1 MIYTIRKWRENKER
15 TGFVL
20 QASAKDEAGEWDN
33 IKIFV
38 PVYQKPED
46 GKNPDPTTAVV
57 KIKDGKKSLI
67 MQCVPYDKYTPKVY
81 KLTEEQGQP
90 EGEDPDVIPGMPF

>member
-1 MIYTIRKWRENKER
+1 MIYTIRKWRENKDR

-20 QASAKDEAGEWDN
+20 QASAKDDAGEWDN

-38 PVYQKPED
+38 PVYQKPGE
-46 GKNPDPTTAVV
+46 GKTPHPTTAIV

-67 MQCVPYDKYTPKVY
+67 MQCVPYDKYTPKAEKISANQENTV
-81 KLTEEQGQP
+81 EAF
-90 EGEDPDVIPGMPF
+90 DDDSDIPF

>member
-1 MIYTIRKWRENKER
+1 MIYTIRKWRENKNR

-20 QASAKDEAGEWDN
+20 QASAKDDAGEWDN

-38 PVYQKPED
+38 PVYQKPEE
-46 GKNPDPTTAVV
+46 GKTPHPTTAIV

-67 MQCVPYDKYTPKVY
+67 MQCVPYDKCTPK
-81 KLTEEQGQP
+81 TEKVSANQENTV
-90 EGEDPDVIPGMPF
+90 EEEDDGDIPF

>member
-1 MIYTIRKWRENKER
+1 MIYTIRKWRENKDR

-20 QASAKDEAGEWDN
+20 QASAKDDAGEWDN

-38 PVYQKPED
+38 PVCQKPED
-46 GKNPDPTTAVV
+46 GKTPHPTTAIV

-67 MQCVPYDKYTPKVY
+67 MQCVPYDKYTPKESTAAAIQEQIT
-81 KLTEEQGQP
+81 KEE
-90 EGEDPDVIPGMPF
+90 DDDITF

>member
-1 MIYTIRKWRENKER
+1 MIYTIRKWRENKGR

-38 PVYQKPED
+38 PVYQKPEE
-46 GKNPDPTTAVV
+46 GKTPHPTTAVV

-67 MQCVPYDKYTPKVY
+67 MQCVPYDKYTQKVY
-81 KLTEEQGQP
+81 ESPEEQGQP
-90 EGEDPDVIPGMPF
+90 GGEDPDVIPEIPF

>member
-1 MIYTIRKWRENKER
+1 MIYTIRKWRENKDR

-20 QASAKDEAGEWDN
+20 QASAKDDAGEWYN

-38 PVYQKPED
+38 PVYQKPKE
-46 GKNPDPTTAVV
+46 GKNPNPTTAVV

-67 MQCVPYDKYTPKVY
+67 MRCMPYDKYTPKES
-81 KLTEEQGQP
+81 TPAADQEQTTK
-90 EGEDPDVIPGMPF
+90 EDDDAIPF

>member
-1 MIYTIRKWRENKER
+1 MIYTIRKWRENKDR

-20 QASAKDEAGEWDN
+20 QASAKDDAGEWDN

-38 PVYQKPED
+38 PVYQKPEE
-46 GKNPDPTTAVV
+46 GKTPHPTTAIV

-67 MQCVPYDKYTPKVY
+67 MQCVPYDKYTPKEPAPAADQEHTA
-81 KLTEEQGQP
+81 KEDADDSP
-90 EGEDPDVIPGMPF
+90 EIPF

>member
-1 MIYTIRKWRENKER
+1 MIYTIRKWRENKDR

-20 QASAKDEAGEWDN
+20 QASAKDDAGEWDN

-38 PVYQKPED
+38 PVYQKPEE
-46 GKNPDPTTAVV
+46 GKTPHPTTAIV

-67 MQCVPYDKYTPKVY
+67 MECVPYDKYTPEAEKVSANQEN
-81 KLTEEQGQP
+81 TVEE
-90 EGEDPDVIPGMPF
+90 EDDDDIPF

>member
-1 MIYTIRKWRENKER
+1 MIYTIRKWRENKDR

-20 QASAKDEAGEWDN
+20 QASAKDDSGEWDN

-38 PVYQKPED
+38 PAYD
-46 GKNPDPTTAVV
+46 ADSKNEQNTRPTTGMV
-57 KIKDGKKSLI
+57 KRKNGKTTLI

-81 KLTEEQGQP
+81 GQGDAPQCSP
-90 EGEDPDVIPGMPF
+90 GEDETSF

>member
-1 MIYTIRKWRENKER
+1 MIYIIRKWRENKDR

-20 QASAKDEAGEWDN
+20 QASAKDDAGEWDN

-46 GKNPDPTTAVV
+46 GKTPHPTTAIV

-67 MQCVPYDKYTPKVY
+67 MQCVPYDKYMPQESTAAAIQEQITK
-81 KLTEEQGQP
+81 EE
-90 EGEDPDVIPGMPF
+90 DDDIAF